1 MLAIHVESGKVALRR
16 RPRPRR
22 RPGWALLKLRVGGI
36 CNTDLELV
44 RGYYGFRGT
53 PGHEF
58 VAEVVE
64 CDSPELEGRRV
75 VGEINAACGECDW
88 CGRGLGRHCPRRK
101 VLGIAGLDGAFSE
114 YFLLPEGNLHAVPE
128 GVADE
133 EAVFTEPVAA
143 AWEILE
149 QVALPR
155 GEEVAVLGDGKLGLL
170 VGQVLHLSG
179 MRVKLWGRH
188 REKLAI
194 AERAGIGTG
203 LAEKLP
209 EQRYQWVV
217 EATGSRK
224 GLEQAVRMTRP
235 RGTAILK
242 TTVHGAV
249 RLDTARVVVNEVTL
263 VGSRCGPFGP
273 ALELI
278 ASGRLRLREMISGEY
293 ALEDAPRAFRAAGR
307 KGALKILLRAAAS

>member
-1 MLAIHVESGKVALRR
+1 MLAVHVEAGRVELRR

-22 RPGWALLKLRVGGI
+22 REGWALLRLRLGGI

-58 VAEVVE
+58 VADVVE
-64 CDSPELEGRRV
+64 ADSAGLAGQRV
-75 VGEINAACGECDW
+75 VGEINAACGECEW
-88 CGRGLGRHCPRRK
+88 CLRGLGRHCPRRS

-114 YFLLPEGNLHAVPE
+114 YFVLPERNLHVVPA

-143 AWEILE
+143 ACEILD
-149 QVALPR
+149 QVALPP
-155 GEEVAVLGDGKLGLL
+155 GSEVAVLGDGKLGLL
-170 VGQVLHLSG
+170 AAQVLALHG
-179 MRVKLWGRH
+179 ARVKLWGRH

-194 AERAGIGTG
+194 AGAAGIETA
-203 LAEKLP
+203 LARDLP
-209 EQRYQWVV
+209 EARFDWVV
-217 EATGSRK
+217 EATGSRE

-235 RGTAILK
+235 RGTVILK

-249 RLDTARVVVNEVTL
+249 RLDAARVVVNEVTL
-263 VGSRCGPFGP
+263 VGSRCGRFEP
-273 ALELI
+273 ALELV
-278 ASGRLRLREMISGEY
+278 AGGRLRLREMISGEY
-293 ALEDAPRAFRAAGR
+293 ALEDAPRAFRAAAR
-307 KGALKILLRAAAS
+307 KGTLKILLRAAAS